1 MSTNHA
7 IVWIDRSEA
16 HVIMFDRAHVE
27 SQLIK
32 SRTTHRKAMGGH
44 VGTHQGKHG
53 RAAEDSGRHS
63 PDGGHAQSDENYYH
77 EVAQALAGVHEV
89 LVAGPAQAKDEFRAH
104 CQRHDKAVDKAIVA
118 VIASDHPTDPQLVAM
133 AKQYFLKHDKM
144 QGTAPRG

>member
-7 IVWIDRSEA
+7 IVWIDRAEA
-16 HVIMFDRAHVE
+16 HVIMFDREHVE
-27 SQLIK
+27 AQRIK

-53 RAAEDSGRHS
+53 RAAKDSGRHS
-63 PDGGHAQSDENYYH
+63 PDGGHAQSDEEYYH

-89 LVAGPAQAKDEFRAH
+89 LIAGPAQAKDEFRAH
-104 CQRHDKAVDKAIVA
+104 CKRHDKAVDKTIVA
-118 VIASDHPTDPQLVAM
+118 VIPSDHPTDPQLVAM

-144 QGTAPRG
+144 SGQA

>member
-16 HVIMFDRAHVE
+16 HVIMFDREHVE
-27 SQLIK
+27 AQRIQ

-53 RAAEDSGRHS
+53 RGAEGSGSHS
-63 PDGGHAQSDENYYH
+63 PDGGHALSDEAYYH
-77 EVAQALAGVHEV
+77 EVAQALKGVHEI
-89 LVAGPAQAKDEFRAH
+89 LVTGPAQAKDEFCAH
-104 CQRHDKAVDKAIVA
+104 CKQHDKTVAQAIVA
-118 VIASDHPTDPQLVAM
+118 SIASDHPSDPQLAAM

-144 QGTAPRG
+144 HSQT